1 MTVFSFSCRNRPSIA
16 SLGIIVREEGLLS
29 VANNHGPPAANIVD
43 AVFQETITIPR
54 RPASRKLPVLPVP
67 LRSIV
72 SVTTRPCSTVFTRG
86 RVGRGR
92 SERTYLVAHPQAP
105 DSAISRIC
113 KNTRRAR
120 VYVCSSFQNFYRPFR
135 LNNTIIRQR
144 CTTEF
149 QRDVKY
155 HLPYGL
161 SLPFPIFLYPFHN
174 MWTVVLSWKR
184 ILFLLS
190 LTRKYSKN
198 CEYSTTSWKYVW
210 PRIKNLR
217 FSKYYPWNTR
227 R

>member
-1 MTVFSFSCRNRPSIA
+1 MFRNIQEEEEYERQSTLLCTFPNQHWVTVFSFSCRNRPSIA

-120 VYVCSSFQNFYRPFR
+120 VCM
-135 LNNTIIRQR
+135 L
-144 CTTEF
+144 
-149 QRDVKY
+149 K
-155 HLPYGL
+155 L
-161 SLPFPIFLYPFHN
+161 SKFL
-174 MWTVVLSWKR
+174 
-184 ILFLLS
+184 
-190 LTRKYSKN
+190 
-198 CEYSTTSWKYVW
+198 
-210 PRIKNLR
+210 
-217 FSKYYPWNTR
+217 
-227 R
+227 